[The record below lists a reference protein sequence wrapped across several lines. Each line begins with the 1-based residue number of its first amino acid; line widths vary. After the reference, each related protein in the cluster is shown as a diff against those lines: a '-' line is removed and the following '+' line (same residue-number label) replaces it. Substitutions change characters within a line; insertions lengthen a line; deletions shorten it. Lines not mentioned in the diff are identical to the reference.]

1 RFRFTERLVRSAD
14 ATAPTMRLQHKTC
27 LPYMIIVAVVMSIYS
42 IFLVHLTQPFRPGYV
57 QETYS
62 GGPNPRVHPGLV
74 TRAEPL
80 PCQCTP
86 ESLAG
91 LKGRSEVVIGL
102 SFPYKYFNSNHWFHI
117 SEYYVS
123 RHTHVAPKLPRNATV
138 YIVAPHELFVP
149 NLIPMTFFLL
159 LLA

>member
-1 RFRFTERLVRSAD
+1 MYAKHVRSIHTSSLRFLDGAAD
-14 ATAPTMRLQHKTC
+14 PPHPAA
-27 LPYMIIVAVVMSIYS
+27 
-42 IFLVHLTQPFRPGYV
+42 FLK
-57 QETYS
+57 TYS
-62 GGPNPRVHPGLV
+62 GGPDPRVHPGLV

-117 SEYYVS
+117 SEYYV
-123 RHTHVAPKLPRNATV
+123 RC
-138 YIVAPHELFVP
+138 VP
-149 NLIPMTFFLL
+149 VKFSAGWLLSFLL
-159 LLA
+159 Y